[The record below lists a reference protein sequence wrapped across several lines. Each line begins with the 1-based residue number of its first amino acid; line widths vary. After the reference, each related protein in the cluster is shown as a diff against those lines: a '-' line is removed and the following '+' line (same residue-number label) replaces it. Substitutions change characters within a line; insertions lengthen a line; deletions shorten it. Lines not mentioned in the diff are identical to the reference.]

1 MMRFMMFMM
10 MMMVTMARG
19 ERMTITSVS
28 EDLMVRRGE
37 SVNMTCQTDQVTT
50 ISFFGSDRSSRSH
63 NAHSSGPNLSEAH
76 HIVKPESEVPKSKVP
91 KSRAKGLGL
100 TQ

>member
-1 MMRFMMFMM
+1 MMRVTMVIILTV
-10 MMMVTMARG
+10 MVTLARG

-50 ISFFGSDRSSRSH
+50 PYFSSIKQVWITM
-63 NAHSSGPNLSEAH
+63 N
-76 HIVKPESEVPKSKVP
+76 I
-91 KSRAKGLGL
+91 
-100 TQ
+100 

>member
-1 MMRFMMFMM
+1 MMRVTMFIIL
-10 MMMVTMARG
+10 MMVMVTLARG

-50 ISFFGSDRSSRSH
+50 PYFSSIKQVWVIMS
-63 NAHSSGPNLSEAH
+63 L
-76 HIVKPESEVPKSKVP
+76 
-91 KSRAKGLGL
+91 
-100 TQ
+100 